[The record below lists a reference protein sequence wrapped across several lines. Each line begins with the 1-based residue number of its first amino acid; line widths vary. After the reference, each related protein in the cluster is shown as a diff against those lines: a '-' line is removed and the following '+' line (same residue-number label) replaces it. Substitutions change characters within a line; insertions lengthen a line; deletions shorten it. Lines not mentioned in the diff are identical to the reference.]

1 MGYNKNLVHVT
12 FNCFSSQICIEWVM
26 KICGTQF
33 FPIAK
38 DHATIHNYKYITH
51 NPAYL
56 NAIGRARIPGPMFP
70 FSKFIRVLQ
79 ELRIYKSTMYM
90 YLV

>member
-12 FNCFSSQICIEWVM
+12 FNCSSSQICIEWVM
-26 KICGTQF
+26 QICGTWIF
-33 FPIAK
+33 SIEK
-38 DHATIHNYKYITH
+38 DLATINNNEYITH

-79 ELRIYKSTMYM
+79 ELRKSTMY
-90 YLV
+90 LV

>member
-12 FNCFSSQICIEWVM
+12 FNCSSSQICIEWVM
-26 KICGTQF
+26 QICGTWIF
-33 FPIAK
+33 SIEK
-38 DHATIHNYKYITH
+38 DLATINNNEYITH

-70 FSKFIRVLQ
+70 FSKFMRVLQ
-79 ELRIYKSTMYM
+79 ELRIYKSTMY
-90 YLV
+90 LV